1 MGPPMAKRPLKALLI
16 SQDTALA
23 KALGRAPEPLGLTVL
38 KSSPPMGARGKI
50 SWGSGLKGDNSLLIV
65 DGRDYLASFLGTP
78 STNGQAPPTL
88 LLLKEEVLSTIR
100 EPLHADEV
108 IILPLRPG
116 EVRLRVGQLLGER
129 VYGRRLGSSPSSEGP
144 GDLSLDADR
153 YEITLDGIPLE
164 LTYLEFEF
172 LKYLM
177 THPERTLTREHLL
190 NQVWGEDYLGG
201 TRTVDVHIR
210 RLRAKLERGNRDFI
224 KTVRGVGYQFLV

>member
-1 MGPPMAKRPLKALLI
+1 MAKRLLKALLI

-23 KALGRAPEPLGLTVL
+23 KTLGRALKPLGLTVL
-38 KSSPPMGARGKI
+38 KSSPPLGARGKT
-50 SWGSGLKGDNSLLIV
+50 SWGSELKGDNSLLIV
-65 DGRDYLASFLGTP
+65 DGRDYLAGFIGTP
-78 STNGQAPPTL
+78 EANGQGFPTL
-88 LLLKEEVLSTIR
+88 LLLKEEMLSAIR

-108 IILPLRPG
+108 IVMPLRPG

-129 VYGRRLGSSPSSEGP
+129 AYGRRPGPSPSPEGP

-153 YEITLDGIPLE
+153 YEIALDGTPLE
-164 LTYLEFEF
+164 LTYLEFEL

-190 NQVWGEDYLGG
+190 NQVWGKDYLGG

-210 RLRAKLERGNRDFI
+210 RLRAKLERGNRDFV
-224 KTVRGVGYQFLV
+224 KTVRGVGYQFLA